1 MKSVA
6 SSFSSAFVHLSLV
19 VLLPAGVFAAEAHS
33 SMEVSARVVRD
44 DYSTAATALIQAA
57 ASRDA
62 ANPAIDSAAEC
73 KAIGNTVIA
82 DGVWATCSW
91 DSDSHMYLVT
101 VQY

>member
-6 SSFSSAFVHLSLV
+6 SSFSPAFIHVLLV
-19 VLLPAGVFAAEAHS
+19 VLLPAGVFAAEARS
-33 SMEVSARVVRD
+33 SMEVSAQVVRE
-44 DYSTAATALIQAA
+44 DYSTAAAALIQAA
-57 ASRDA
+57 AIRDP
-62 ANPAIDSAAEC
+62 ANPAVDSAAEC

-91 DSDSHMYLVT
+91 DSDSRMYLVT

>member
-6 SSFSSAFVHLSLV
+6 SSFSPAFIHVLLV
-19 VLLPAGVFAAEAHS
+19 VLLPAGVFAAEARS
-33 SMEVSARVVRD
+33 SMEVSAQVVRE
-44 DYSTAATALIQAA
+44 DYSTAAAA
-57 ASRDA
+57 AIRDP
-62 ANPAIDSAAEC
+62 ANPAVDSAAEC

-91 DSDSHMYLVT
+91 DSDSRMYLVT